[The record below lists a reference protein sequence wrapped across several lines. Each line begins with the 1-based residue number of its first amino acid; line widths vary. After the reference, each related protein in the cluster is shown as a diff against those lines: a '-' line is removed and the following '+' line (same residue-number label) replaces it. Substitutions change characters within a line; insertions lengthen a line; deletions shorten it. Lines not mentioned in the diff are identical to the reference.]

1 MKSDIT
7 DWPSYSAAL
16 TITFAR
22 MPSDGCLIV
31 KASGNRFAQFLMTT
45 DGLWTEIVD
54 GSALTDGYR
63 LSTEGEAWLLADG
76 WTPAVEGGSPNWH
89 RELGW
94 PVRYREYEQLA
105 DLVVGALHG
114 ALGIGSPSEMS
125 VESWVNFSEEGF
137 DDSALR

>member
-1 MKSDIT
+1 
-7 DWPSYSAAL
+7 
-16 TITFAR
+16 
-22 MPSDGCLIV
+22 
-31 KASGNRFAQFLMTT
+31 MTT